1 MEIVSL
7 GFEFC
12 SMMSW
17 YLGVMEMIRSS
28 ATRAGARA
36 WRLCAGS
43 STWLLLLCALVR
55 HFGWRE

>member
-1 MEIVSL
+1 MEIISL

-12 SMMSW
+12 SVMSW

-28 ATRAGARA
+28 AARADARA
-36 WRLCAGS
+36 WRLGAGS
-43 STWLLLLCALVR
+43 STWLLLLCAPVR

>member
-12 SMMSW
+12 SVMSW

-28 ATRAGARA
+28 AARADARA
-36 WRLCAGS
+36 WWLCAGS
-43 STWLLLLCALVR
+43 STWLLLLCAPVWY
-55 HFGWRE
+55 FGWRE